1 MAKYCGGIN
10 IDKNSLKIIKG
21 VICDVNA
28 STVNV
33 SKAVSTCGQ
42 LWDGNLFTVVKV
54 GDSKVVT
61 LHNSEGN
68 GVGEAVISKGNC
80 GVGLDGRFFK
90 LNNGVVSLQDGF
102 LLTVNATP
110 DAASIKVVDADS
122 VEVAPV
128 SGKTNVF
135 LLKDI
140 GDQYGVN
147 VEKEGYT
154 GKHLTVTNNKDQTL
168 NVELE
173 ENPQG

>member
-1 MAKYCGGIN
+1 MAKFCGGLN
-10 IDKNSLKIIKG
+10 IDKNTLKVING
-21 VICDVNA
+21 VICDIGATTVKVNR
-28 STVNV
+28 
-33 SKAVSTCGQ
+33 AVSTCGQ
-42 LWDGNLFTVVKV
+42 LWDGDLFTVVRV

-68 GVGEAVISKGNC
+68 GVGEPVVTKGNC

-110 DAASIKVVDADS
+110 DTASIKVVDADS
-122 VEVAPV
+122 VEVESVA
-128 SGKTNVF
+128 GKTNVF
-135 LLKDI
+135 LLSGL
-140 GDQYGVN
+140 GDKYGVN

-154 GKHLTVTNNKDQTL
+154 GKHVTITNDKDQVL
-168 NVELE
+168 NVELV